1 MSLRLTILGCHS
13 ATPRSL
19 AQPSAQYLEINGEHL
34 LIDCAEGTQ
43 MQLRKFGIKFSRIRH
58 IFISHLH
65 GDHFYGLIGLIS
77 TFSLLNRQGD
87 LHVYGPKGLKE
98 IIQLQLK
105 LSKSWI
111 EYPLHFHELSSP
123 SSELI
128 FESKKIEVRTV
139 PLRHRIY
146 TNGFLF
152 REKPAPRK
160 LDMASISK
168 HEEIDVC
175 DYQNL
180 KSGKDFTDSRGQ
192 TISNA
197 ELTFDPP
204 PPLSYAYCS
213 DTTYSEN
220 VARLIQGVDLLYHE
234 STFLEEHE
242 DLAETTRHSTA
253 AQAAQIASMAG
264 AKKLILGHFSSRY
277 KDKNLF
283 LEEARKHFSEC
294 DLCEAG
300 KVIELAEATI
310 DICECLVTF
319 TLFSDTFNSLEFLE
333 FGPR

>member
-19 AQPSAQYLEINGEHL
+19 AQPSAQHLEINGEHL

-43 MQLRKFGIKFSRIRH
+43 MQLRKFGIKFSRIGH

-77 TFSLLNRQGD
+77 TFSLLNRQND
-87 LHVYGPKGLKE
+87 LNVYGPKGLKE

-111 EYPLHFHELSSP
+111 DYPLHFHELQSAE
-123 SSELI
+123 SELI
-128 FESKKIEVRTV
+128 FESDKIEVHTV

-152 REKPAPRK
+152 REKRAPRK
-160 LDMASISK
+160 LNMEAISA
-168 HEEIDVC
+168 HPEIEIC

-180 KSGKDFTDSRGQ
+180 KDGKNFTDSKG
-192 TISNA
+192 TVVKNE
-197 ELTFDPP
+197 ELTLDPP

-213 DTTYSEN
+213 DTTYFEA
-220 VARLIQGVDLLYHE
+220 VAKMVKSVDLLYHE

-242 DLAETTRHSTA
+242 NLAETTRHSTA

-277 KDKNLF
+277 KDVNLF
-283 LEEARKHFSEC
+283 LEEAKKHFVNC
-294 DLCEAG
+294 VLCEAG
-300 KVIELAEATI
+300 KVFELDNRFDGNT
-310 DICECLVTF
+310 
-319 TLFSDTFNSLEFLE
+319 
-333 FGPR
+333 

>member
-13 ATPRSL
+13 ATPRSM
-19 AQPSAQYLEINGEHL
+19 AHPSAQYLEINGEHL

-43 MQLRKFGIKFSRIRH
+43 MQLRKFGVKFSRIKH
-58 IFISHLH
+58 VFISHLH

-77 TFSLLNRQGD
+77 TFSLLNRQNE
-87 LHVYGPKGLKE
+87 LHVYGPAGLKE

-111 EYPLHFHELSSP
+111 DYPLHFHELNSDR
-123 SSELI
+123 SELI
-128 FESKKIEVRTV
+128 LDSEKIEVRTV

-160 LDMASISK
+160 LNMEVISK
-168 HEEIDVC
+168 HPEIDIC

-180 KSGKDFTDSRGQ
+180 KDGKDFVDTNGTFLANS
-192 TISNA
+192 
-197 ELTFDPP
+197 ELTVDPP

-213 DTTYSEN
+213 DTTYSEA
-220 VARLIQGVDLLYHE
+220 VAKMIQNVDLLYHE
-234 STFLEEHE
+234 STFLEQHA

-253 AQAAQIASMAG
+253 AQAAKIASMAG

-277 KDKNLF
+277 KDVNLF
-283 LEEARKHFSEC
+283 LQEAQHHFADCE
-294 DLCEAG
+294 LCEAG
-300 KVIELAEATI
+300 KVFE
-310 DICECLVTF
+310 VV
-319 TLFSDTFNSLEFLE
+319 NQ
-333 FGPR
+333 

>member
-13 ATPRSL
+13 ATPRSM
-19 AQPSAQYLEINGEHL
+19 AHPSAQYLEINGEHL

-43 MQLRKFGIKFSRIRH
+43 MQLRKFGVKFSRIKH
-58 IFISHLH
+58 VFISHLH

-77 TFSLLNRQGD
+77 TFSLLNRQNE
-87 LHVYGPKGLKE
+87 LHVYGPAGLKE

-111 EYPLHFHELSSP
+111 DYPLHFHELNSDR
-123 SSELI
+123 SELI
-128 FESKKIEVRTV
+128 LESEKIQVQTV

-160 LDMASISK
+160 LNMEVISK
-168 HEEIDVC
+168 HKEIDIC

-180 KSGKDFTDSRGQ
+180 KDGKDFTDSHG
-192 TISNA
+192 TVLANA

-204 PPLSYAYCS
+204 SPLSYAYCS
-213 DTTYSEN
+213 DTTYSEA
-220 VARLIQGVDLLYHE
+220 VAKMIQSVDLLYHE
-234 STFLEEHE
+234 STFLEQHA

-253 AQAAQIASMAG
+253 AQAAKIASMAG

-277 KDKNLF
+277 KDVNLF
-283 LEEARKHFSEC
+283 LQEAQEHFADCE
-294 DLCEAG
+294 LCEAG
-300 KVIELAEATI
+300 KVFAV
-310 DICECLVTF
+310 D
-319 TLFSDTFNSLEFLE
+319 NQ
-333 FGPR
+333 

>member
-13 ATPRSL
+13 ATPRSM
-19 AQPSAQYLEINGEHL
+19 AHPSAQYLEINGEHL

-43 MQLRKFGIKFSRIRH
+43 MQLRKFGVKFSRIKH
-58 IFISHLH
+58 VFISHLH

-77 TFSLLNRQGD
+77 TFSLLNRQNE
-87 LHVYGPKGLKE
+87 LHVYGPTGLKE

-111 EYPLHFHELSSP
+111 DYPLHFHELNSDR
-123 SSELI
+123 SELI
-128 FESKKIEVRTV
+128 LDSEKIEVQTV

-160 LDMASISK
+160 LNMEVISK
-168 HEEIDVC
+168 HPEIDIC

-180 KSGKDFTDSRGQ
+180 KDGKDFTDLHG
-192 TISNA
+192 IVLANA

-204 PPLSYAYCS
+204 SPLSYAYCS
-213 DTTYSEN
+213 DTTYSEA
-220 VARLIQGVDLLYHE
+220 VAKMIQNVDLLYHE
-234 STFLEEHE
+234 STFLEQHV

-253 AQAAQIASMAG
+253 AQAAKIASMAG

-277 KDKNLF
+277 KDVNLF
-283 LEEARKHFSEC
+283 LQEAQEHFADCE
-294 DLCEAG
+294 LCEAG
-300 KVIELAEATI
+300 KI
-310 DICECLVTF
+310 
-319 TLFSDTFNSLEFLE
+319 FSVDNQ
-333 FGPR
+333 

>member
-13 ATPRSL
+13 ATPRSM
-19 AQPSAQYLEINGEHL
+19 AHPSAQYLEINGEHL

-43 MQLRKFGIKFSRIRH
+43 MQLRKFGVKFSRIKH
-58 IFISHLH
+58 VFISHLH

-77 TFSLLNRQGD
+77 TFSLLNRQNE
-87 LHVYGPKGLKE
+87 LHVYGPSGLKE

-111 EYPLHFHELSSP
+111 DYPLHFHELNSD

-128 FESKKIEVRTV
+128 LDSEKIEVRTV

-152 REKPAPRK
+152 REKPALRK
-160 LDMASISK
+160 LNMEVISK
-168 HEEIDVC
+168 HPEIDIC

-180 KSGKDFTDSRGQ
+180 KDGRDFTDTHGTVLANS
-192 TISNA
+192 
-197 ELTFDPP
+197 ELTIDPP
-204 PPLSYAYCS
+204 SPLSYAYCS
-213 DTTYSEN
+213 DTTYSEA
-220 VARLIQGVDLLYHE
+220 VAKMIQNVDLLYHE
-234 STFLEEHE
+234 STFLEQHV

-277 KDKNLF
+277 KDVNLF
-283 LEEARKHFSEC
+283 LQEAQEHFADCE
-294 DLCEAG
+294 LCEAG
-300 KVIELAEATI
+300 KVFEV
-310 DICECLVTF
+310 D
-319 TLFSDTFNSLEFLE
+319 NQ
-333 FGPR
+333 